1 MSDSTPAADTPDTAG
16 STQTLD
22 VRGMRKPDKHPTIF
36 ATFGDLAVGESFV
49 LVNDHDPKHLH
60 DEFEAEWPG
69 GYDWEYLNQE
79 MRDWQIRITRKA
91 TAPTPRPL
99 GRADELGG
107 KPGADGAVWRLGG
120 RDRDLDASVLEV
132 EANVSLEPHRG
143 PGTDVLVSV
152 LSGDGALVTEV
163 GQILLAAGELVHI
176 PAGATRGFTAGESGL
191 RCLLVQQRRQEL
203 KLG

>member
-1 MSDSTPAADTPDTAG
+1 MSEPTSSTE

-36 ATFGDLAVGESFV
+36 ATFKDLAVGDAFV

-79 MRDWQIRITRKA
+79 MRDWQIRITRRA
-91 TAPTPRPL
+91 SAPTPRLL
-99 GRADELGG
+99 GQAGGLGG
-107 KPGADGAVWRLGG
+107 TPGADGAVWRLGG

-132 EANVSLEPHRG
+132 EPEVALEPHRG
-143 PGTDVLVSV
+143 PGCDVLVHV
-152 LSGDGALVTEV
+152 LAGDGALVTEV
-163 GQILLAAGELVHI
+163 GQIPLQSGDLVHI
-176 PAGATRGFTAGESGL
+176 PAGATRGFTAGDDGL
-191 RCLLVQQRRQEL
+191 RALLVQQRRQEL
-203 KLG
+203 KLGL